1 MTEAPHRKYDNTT
14 IAALMTLARG
24 GCYAPRCGAPT
35 IRFID
40 GEPVLN
46 LDIAHIRALK
56 PGGKRFDST
65 WSVEGR
71 NSFANLMLL
80 CNVHHKRVDGAD
92 GEKYTVE
99 ILEKWKSDREAD
111 GRGALVGLSGLTE
124 SRLVE
129 MIQEAQDQYVDRLA
143 PVLGAIA
150 KQVPELSSLVKV
162 LKQDLERTLVRTQG
176 ISEDTAW
183 MVYEASRNLSHLQ
196 DNAPLLMQAG
206 DDLAHLQD
214 NVALLTSAA
223 RRLTG
228 VADLPAALED
238 ASRSIQSA
246 AAALSDARR
255 Y

>member
-1 MTEAPHRKYDNTT
+1 MAEETQRKYDNTT

-35 IRFID
+35 VRIID
-40 GEPVLN
+40 GKPVLN

-56 PGGKRFDST
+56 AGGKRYDPS
-65 WSVEGR
+65 WSLEER
-71 NSFANLMLL
+71 NSFANLLLL
-80 CNVHHKRVDGAD
+80 CNVHHKRVDGVD

-99 ILEKWKSDREAD
+99 ILEGWKRVREAD
-111 GRGALVGLSGLTE
+111 GQDALAGLSGLTE
-124 SRLVE
+124 ARLVK

-150 KQVPELSSLVKV
+150 KQVPELSSLLKV
-162 LKQDLERTLVRTQG
+162 LKTDLERTQGRTPG

-183 MVYEASRNLSHLQ
+183 MVYEAGRSLAHLQ
-196 DNAPLLMQAG
+196 DNAPLLMEAG

-214 NVALLTSAA
+214 NVSLLTSAA
-223 RRLTG
+223 QALMRLSE
-228 VADLPAALED
+228 LPAALD
-238 ASRSIQSA
+238 NAADNIRSA
-246 AAALSDARR
+246 AASLSDARR

>member
-1 MTEAPHRKYDNTT
+1 MTEEPHRKYDNTT

-35 IRFID
+35 VRIID
-40 GEPVLN
+40 GKPVLN

-56 PGGKRFDST
+56 AGGKRFDVT
-65 WSVEGR
+65 WSVEDR
-71 NSFANLMLL
+71 NGFANLLLL
-80 CNVHHKRVDGAD
+80 CNVHHKRVDGVD

-99 ILEKWKSDREAD
+99 ILERWKRVREAD
-111 GRGALVGLSGLTE
+111 GQDALAGLSGLTE

-150 KQVPELSSLVKV
+150 KQVPELSSLVKI
-162 LKQDLERTLVRTQG
+162 LKVDLERAQGRTPG
-176 ISEDTAW
+176 ISEDSAW

-196 DNAPLLMQAG
+196 DNAPLLVEAG
-206 DDLAHLQD
+206 DDLGHLQD
-214 NVALLTSAA
+214 NIPLLASAA
-223 RRLTG
+223 QKLMR
-228 VADLPAALED
+228 VADLPTALED
-238 ASRSIQSA
+238 AASSIRSA
-246 AAALSDARR
+246 AAALSDAKR

>member
-1 MTEAPHRKYDNTT
+1 MAEETRRKYDNTT

-35 IRFID
+35 VRIID
-40 GEPVLN
+40 GKPVLN

-56 PGGKRFDST
+56 AGGKRYDPS
-65 WSVEGR
+65 WSVEDR
-71 NSFANLMLL
+71 NSFANLLLL
-80 CNVHHKRVDGAD
+80 CNVHHKRVDGLD

-99 ILEKWKSDREAD
+99 ILEGWKRVREAD
-111 GRGALVGLSGLTE
+111 GQDALAGLSGLTE
-124 SRLVE
+124 DRLVK

-150 KQVPELSSLVKV
+150 KQVPELSSLLKV
-162 LKQDLERTLVRTQG
+162 LKTDLERTQGRTPG

-183 MVYEASRNLSHLQ
+183 MVYEAGLNLAHLQ
-196 DNAPLLMQAG
+196 DNAPLLMEAG

-214 NVALLTSAA
+214 NVSLLTSAA
-223 RRLTG
+223 QALMR
-228 VADLPAALED
+228 VAELPAALNNAAD
-238 ASRSIQSA
+238 NIRGA
-246 AAALSDARR
+246 AASLSDARR